1 MKNHTTVKLTLL
13 FRSFEIFFKR
23 DSESK
28 MANSLGVVV
37 KLPHTNIPWMQIDAS
52 ELNLVKTRFV
62 QKEQESRET
71 RKKKESREE
80 DVFDENVVFIQVF
93 VFSFFFVSS
102 FVIDFDE

>member
-1 MKNHTTVKLTLL
+1 
-13 FRSFEIFFKR
+13 
-23 DSESK
+23 

-80 DVFDENVVFIQVF
+80 DVFDENVVFIQVL